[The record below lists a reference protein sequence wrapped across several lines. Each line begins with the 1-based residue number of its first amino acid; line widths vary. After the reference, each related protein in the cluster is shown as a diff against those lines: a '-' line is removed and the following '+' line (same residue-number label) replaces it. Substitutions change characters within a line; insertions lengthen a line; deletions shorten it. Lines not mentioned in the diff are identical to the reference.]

1 MPLSALAGGVAGGPL
16 LETLGRKRA
25 ILHTAVPFIL
35 ASLAVAYAGDVTT
48 VYVISGLKKM
58 QDKISVPTGTP
69 AVR

>member
-1 MPLSALAGGVAGGPL
+1 MRFVLQVTEETASWIGSLMPLSALAGGVAGGPL

-48 VYVISGLKKM
+48 V
-58 QDKISVPTGTP
+58 
-69 AVR
+69 